1 MVDTKFWDDSYIV
14 ELSPL
19 EKLLFLYLLTTPL
32 TNISGVYELPF
43 KRVAFDTRVPQREVE
58 GAFRKFEKDG
68 KLLIFKGWVGMSNF
82 LKHQNLNPNM
92 KKGAAVE
99 LKKAPREITDRLC
112 IDFESLGIPFER
124 LSHLNLNSNIN
135 FNLNLND
142 PPVEELS
149 TEQKE
154 TLRRKKDELVKK
166 WKM

>member
-1 MVDTKFWDDSYIV
+1 MVDTKFWDDSYIA

-19 EKLLFLYLLTTPL
+19 EKLLFLYLLTNPL
-32 TNISGVYELPF
+32 TNISGVYELPL
-43 KRVAFDTRVPQREVE
+43 KRVAFDTRIPQREVE

-68 KLLIFKGWVGMSNF
+68 KLLIFKGWVGVANF

-112 IDFESLGIPFER
+112 IDFQSLGIPFES

-135 FNLNLND
+135 FNLNLNG

-154 TLRRKKDELVKK
+154 ALRKRRDELNKK
-166 WKM
+166 WRM

>member
-1 MVDTKFWDDSYIV
+1 MIDTKFWDDSYIV

-19 EKLLFLYLLTTPL
+19 EKLLFLYLFTNPL

-43 KRVAFDTRVPQREVE
+43 KRVAFDSRIPQREVE

-68 KLLIFKGWVGMSNF
+68 KLLIFKGWVGVSNF

-99 LKKAPREITDRLC
+99 LKKAPPEITDSLC
-112 IDFESLGIPFER
+112 IDFQSLGIPFESI
-124 LSHLNLNSNIN
+124 SHLNLNLKSNP
-135 FNLNLND
+135 NLNN

-154 TLRRKKDELVKK
+154 ALRKRRDELNKK
-166 WKM
+166 WRM